1 MESGSVKNALTRL
14 YERMKSDKRFELLVY
29 GALILTMV
37 VLFII
42 SPSGEKTKS
51 SGDDVAKQHEQ
62 NDIEELEERL
72 EAILGSIRGAGRVR
86 VMITYDTSSRLVPAM
101 STDVQ
106 SGTTENTSGESQSV
120 SETRTESSRPAT
132 ISGSGGTETIVLTEI
147 EPTVRGVI
155 VTAEGAADVSVRVK
169 LCNAVMTV
177 LGISADRI
185 EVFEMKS
192 EIEEEEK

>member
-1 MESGSVKNALTRL
+1 MKGADGIKNALGRL
-14 YERMKSDKRFELLVY
+14 CARMKPDKRLEISVY
-29 GALILTMV
+29 GVLILIG
-37 VLFII
+37 VLLFLI
-42 SPSGEKTKS
+42 SPNDKAGTAAQSGTEAAADE
-51 SGDDVAKQHEQ
+51 SGV
-62 NDIEELEERL
+62 EELENRL
-72 EAILGSIRGAGRVR
+72 EGILGSIRGAGKVR

-106 SGTTENTSGESQSV
+106 SGTTENTSTGGQSV

-155 VTAEGAADVSVRVK
+155 VIAEGAADVSVRVK
-169 LCNAVMTV
+169 LSNAVMTV

-185 EVFEMKS
+185 EVFEMKRG
-192 EIEEEEK
+192 EWEQ

>member
-1 MESGSVKNALTRL
+1 MKGADGIKNALGRL
-14 YERMKSDKRFELLVY
+14 CARMKQDKRLEIAVY
-29 GALILTMV
+29 GVLILIG
-37 VLFII
+37 VLLFLI
-42 SPSGEKTKS
+42 SPNDKAGNAAQVGTAAAADESG
-51 SGDDVAKQHEQ
+51 V
-62 NDIEELEERL
+62 EELESRL
-72 EAILGSIRGAGRVR
+72 EGILGAIRGAGKVR

-106 SGTTENTSGESQSV
+106 SGTTENTSTGGQSV

-155 VTAEGAADVSVRVK
+155 VIAEGAADVSVRVK
-169 LCNAVMTV
+169 LSNAVMTV

-185 EVFEMKS
+185 EVFEMKRG
-192 EIEEEEK
+192 EGEQ

>member
-1 MESGSVKNALTRL
+1 MKSADGIKNALGRL
-14 YERMKSDKRFELLVY
+14 CARMKQDKRLEIAVY
-29 GALILTMV
+29 GVLILIG
-37 VLFII
+37 VLLFLI
-42 SPSGEKTKS
+42 SPNDKAGNAAQSGTTTADE
-51 SGDDVAKQHEQ
+51 SGV
-62 NDIEELEERL
+62 EELESRL
-72 EAILGSIRGAGRVR
+72 EGILGNIRGAGKVR

-106 SGTTENTSGESQSV
+106 SGTTENTSTGGQSV

-155 VTAEGAADVSVRVK
+155 VIAEGAADVSVRVK
-169 LCNAVMTV
+169 LSNAVMTV

-185 EVFEMKS
+185 EVFEMKRG
-192 EIEEEEK
+192 EGEQ

>member
-29 GALILTMV
+29 GVLILTMV

-42 SPSGEKTKS
+42 SPNGEKTES

-72 EAILGSIRGAGRVR
+72 EAILSSIRGAGRVR

-106 SGTTENTSGESQSV
+106 SGTIENTSGESQSV

>member
-1 MESGSVKNALTRL
+1 MASEFDIGKAFSRLVGKMKKNKKL
-14 YERMKSDKRFELLVY
+14 ELMVY
-29 GALILTMV
+29 GSLIALG
-37 VLFII
+37 VLLFVLI
-42 SPSGEKTKS
+42 PGGGNGTYPPKETE
-51 SGDDVAKQHEQ
+51 HEQ
-62 NDIEELEERL
+62 KQAETELEGRL
-72 EAILGSIRGAGRVR
+72 EAVLSSIRGAGKVK

-106 SGTTENTSGESQSV
+106 SGTTENTSTGGQSV

-155 VTAEGAADVSVRVK
+155 VIAEGAADVSVRVK
-169 LCNAVMTV
+169 LSNAVMTV

-185 EVFEMKS
+185 EVFEMKRG
-192 EIEEEEK
+192 EGEQ

>member
-1 MESGSVKNALTRL
+1 MVKGSVKNALSRL

-29 GALILTMV
+29 GTLILTMV

-42 SPSGEKTKS
+42 SPGGEKAEST
-51 SGDDVAKQHEQ
+51 GDDTVKQYEQ
-62 NDIEELEERL
+62 SDIEALEERL
-72 EAILGSIRGAGRVR
+72 ESILGSIRGAGRVR

-155 VTAEGAADVSVRVK
+155 VTAEGAADVSVRLK
-169 LCNAVMTV
+169 LSNAVMTV

-192 EIEEEEK
+192 EIGEDGQ

>member
-29 GALILTMV
+29 GVLILTMV

-42 SPSGEKTKS
+42 SPNGEKTES

-72 EAILGSIRGAGRVR
+72 EAILSSIRGAGRVR

>member
-1 MESGSVKNALTRL
+1 MGSGSVKNALTRL

-29 GALILTMV
+29 GALILAMV

-42 SPSGEKTKS
+42 SPNGETTES
-51 SGDDVAKQHEQ
+51 SGDDVTKQHEQ

>member
-1 MESGSVKNALTRL
+1 MASEFDIGKAFSRLVGKMKKNKKL
-14 YERMKSDKRFELLVY
+14 ELMVY
-29 GALILTMV
+29 GSLIALG
-37 VLFII
+37 VLLFVLI
-42 SPSGEKTKS
+42 PGGGNGTDPPKETE
-51 SGDDVAKQHEQ
+51 HEQ
-62 NDIEELEERL
+62 KQAETELEGRL
-72 EAILGSIRGAGRVR
+72 EAVLSSIRGAGKVK

-106 SGTTENTSGESQSV
+106 SGTTENTSTGGQSV

-155 VTAEGAADVSVRVK
+155 VIAEGAADVSVRVK
-169 LCNAVMTV
+169 LSNAVMTV

-185 EVFEMKS
+185 EVFEMKRG
-192 EIEEEEK
+192 EGEQ

>member
-1 MESGSVKNALTRL
+1 MVTDTLKGALSRL
-14 YERMKSDKRFELLVY
+14 YERMKRDKRFELMIY
-29 GALILTMV
+29 GALILAL
-37 VLFII
+37 VLLFAI
-42 SPSGEKTKS
+42 SPDDKKTES
-51 SGDDVAKQHEQ
+51 AADNAAKGQEQ
-62 NDIEELEERL
+62 SDIAQLEERL
-72 EAILGSIRGAGRVR
+72 ESILGSIRGAGKVR

-155 VTAEGAADVSVRVK
+155 VTAEGAADVSVRLK

-192 EIEEEEK
+192 EIGEEGQ